1 MNNSSKFAEI
11 QEFEHLKIKSEA
23 ASLLSDH
30 NFSQR
35 WIQSKIFNLSPD
47 EYKKELESK
56 GGVCAI
62 CKNECTRALAV
73 DHNHITGQVRGLL
86 CNKCNR
92 GIGYLSDSID
102 LLQASIDYL
111 KEYKIDGG

>member
-1 MNNSSKFAEI
+1 MVVHVGYDPQKRRAYYERNK
-11 QEFEHLKIKSEA
+11 Q
-23 ASLLSDH
+23 ASLNYSRVYHL
-30 NFSQR
+30 QR
-35 WIQSKIFNLSPD
+35 KFNLSPD
-47 EYKKELESK
+47 EYKKKLESQ

-111 KEYKIDGG
+111 NEYKIDGV